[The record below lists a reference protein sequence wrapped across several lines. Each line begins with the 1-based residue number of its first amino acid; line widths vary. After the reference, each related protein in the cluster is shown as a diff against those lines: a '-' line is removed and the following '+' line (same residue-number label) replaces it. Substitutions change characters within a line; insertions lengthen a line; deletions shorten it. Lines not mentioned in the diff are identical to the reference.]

1 MAQLKGVLFDMDGTL
16 VDNLAYH
23 FASFD
28 EFIKRKGLTLLE
40 PVSLRINGMHSD
52 DVFRILLGEE
62 ECKKHSLDALNREK
76 EEVYEPFLIK
86 EGFLKRTPRGRE
98 VTELAYKHLG
108 LTQPEREGEL
118 F

>member
-1 MAQLKGVLFDMDGTL
+1 MAQLKGILFDMDGTL
-16 VDNLAYH
+16 VDNLAHH

-76 EEVYEPFLIK
+76 EEVYECTDPKKLDRLIK
-86 EGFLKRTPRGRE
+86 RILLVKSSVLHRTLS
-98 VTELAYKHLG
+98 V
-108 LTQPEREGEL
+108 
-118 F
+118 